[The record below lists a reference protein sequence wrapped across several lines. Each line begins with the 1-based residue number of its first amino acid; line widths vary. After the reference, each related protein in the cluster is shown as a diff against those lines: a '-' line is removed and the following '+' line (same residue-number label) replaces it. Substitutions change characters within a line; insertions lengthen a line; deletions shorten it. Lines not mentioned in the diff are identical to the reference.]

1 MPVQVDKDS
10 HLTITIQAVDNLR
23 QRATALPGKYKAA
36 HQLGQLQK
44 RSVIPLSSVIKYFFT
59 LIKYFL
65 FRGHEKCVAS
75 YKCSVP
81 VTTIVA
87 FINSL

>member
-1 MPVQVDKDS
+1 MPVQVDS
-10 HLTITIQAVDNLR
+10 PLTITIQAVDNLR

-44 RSVIPLSSVIKYFFT
+44 RSVLPLSSAIKYSFT